1 MSVCL
6 YLFAWC
12 PNMLHHKNSI
22 RFRRTV
28 WKITPRFR
36 ADNPGMSFLLA
47 DSLNMW
53 FKSGLQEGE
62 GVPDGSAWYY
72 GGGSRQEYRQWK
84 IYQIVKMHFNSM
96 TWKIKLRIENC
107 TAFLTLQFWHFFQKE
122 SLTSSGSTEKTPAHW
137 SLLLFLELL
146 WFSLSGL
153 HGRNAS
159 RQPIY
164 SNVIVFHVRAKQR
177 FWSAQAGRCWQPIE
191 WMEWRTWLTTGFR
204 KTSTGP
210 TRGTGAY
217 RSWSWPI
224 SQEGPSYATSTTP
237 GPLWSIHWSGKTTIT
252 VGNITFLGLKG
263 FVCFCESNRAP
274 KTCLS
279 FQTFCQTE
287 SYWASLYL
295 ERVVVSNCLKVIRP
309 LRPRAEISSAWE
321 ALLWSLLGSWLKQE
335 KVL

>member
-1 MSVCL
+1 MENLSDSQDAFQSHDL
-6 YLFAWC
+6 
-12 PNMLHHKNSI
+12 KNK
-22 RFRRTV
+22 TKD
-28 WKITPRFR
+28 WKLC
-36 ADNPGMSFLLA
+36 SFSHSA
-47 DSLNMW
+47 V
-53 FKSGLQEGE
+53 FKIS
-62 GVPDGSAWYY
+62 
-72 GGGSRQEYRQWK
+72 
-84 IYQIVKMHFNSM
+84 
-96 TWKIKLRIENC
+96 
-107 TAFLTLQFWHFFQKE
+107 FQKE
-122 SLTSSGSTEKTPAHW
+122 SPTSSGSAEKTPAHW

-210 TRGTGAY
+210 TRGTEAY

-252 VGNITFLGLKG
+252 VGNITFSGVKG

-274 KTCLS
+274 RHVYPFKHFVKLS
-279 FQTFCQTE
+279 P
-287 SYWASLYL
+287 
-295 ERVVVSNCLKVIRP
+295 I
-309 LRPRAEISSAWE
+309 
-321 ALLWSLLGSWLKQE
+321 KQAFI
-335 KVL
+335 